1 MPECEVETS
10 LAVSVDLNCI
20 SPELSRLAITKTSL
34 MSPPL
39 SLPKATTVT
48 NKAVSDLET
57 YLTSQGLSKKTPR
70 KWLLQSIT
78 FEAAQYALDVV
89 HRTYTKLNKNKRR
102 NPEALETF
110 LSSEFSAPQ
119 NKPKSSVNEPPPLSE
134 VRHSSNQS
142 ALSSQAEVLGN
153 LCFIT

>member
-1 MPECEVETS
+1 M
-10 LAVSVDLNCI
+10 A
-20 SPELSRLAITKTSL
+20 
-34 MSPPL
+34 
-39 SLPKATTVT
+39 
-48 NKAVSDLET
+48 
-57 YLTSQGLSKKTPR
+57 
-70 KWLLQSIT
+70 LQSIT
-78 FEAAQYALDVV
+78 VEAAQYALDVV
-89 HRTYTKLNKNKRR
+89 HKTYTKLNKNKRR

-153 LCFIT
+153 LSASSPNTEAFPSLSVSSPTPKKKPKLTLC